1 MEGSELVAAERKDF
15 RHKILETAQN
25 LSVDL
30 VTAEVVGALGKHD
43 VRSILLKGPSFAGW
57 LYPDGGVRPYADVDL
72 LLARKDLPTAR
83 AVLAGLGFRQIFES
97 LPYFFRDDDEVDL
110 HCSLKG
116 AEAGDERVWSVLS
129 ETSEAQAVGGLEV
142 EILVPPAR
150 ALHVALH
157 AAQHGPAWRT
167 PMEDLRR
174 ALEMLP
180 LEAWQAARELAR
192 RLEATPAFATGL
204 RLLPAGETVAD
215 RLNLDTEA
223 PVETV
228 LRSTSPPHLALGFA
242 ELHAIRGLR
251 AKLHFIAHKLFP
263 PRAYVEVDWPRAERG
278 RLGLLLAYCQRLVW
292 LIRNSGPGFRAWMKA
307 RREANM
313 RRGE

>member
-1 MEGSELVAAERKDF
+1 MDGFELVAAERNL
-15 RHKILETAQN
+15 RRKILETAGN

-30 VTAEVVGALGKHD
+30 VTAEVVRALRKHD

-57 LYPDGGVRPYADVDL
+57 LYPDGDVRLYADVDL

-83 AVLAGLGFRQIFES
+83 TVLAGLGFRQISES
-97 LPYFFRDDDEVDL
+97 LTYFVRDDDQVDL

-116 AEAGDERVWSVLS
+116 AEAGDERVWTVLS
-129 ETSEAQAVGGLEV
+129 ETSEAQDVGGLEV
-142 EILVPPAR
+142 EILIPPAR

-157 AAQHGPAWRT
+157 AAQHGSEWRT

-174 ALEMLP
+174 ALRMLP
-180 LEAWQAARELAR
+180 FASWEEARDLAR

-204 RLLPAGETVAD
+204 RLLPDGETLAD
-215 RLNLDTEA
+215 RLNLDMEA
-223 PVETV
+223 SVETV
-228 LRSTSPPHLALGFA
+228 LRATSPPHLARGFA

-251 AKLHFIAHKLFP
+251 AKLRFVARKLFP
-263 PRAYVEVDWPRAERG
+263 PHAYVAIDWPRAERG
-278 RLGLLLAYCQRLVW
+278 RLWLLFAYCQRLIW
-292 LIRNSGPGFRAWMKA
+292 LIRNSRPGFRAWMTA
-307 RREANM
+307 RREAKI

>member
-1 MEGSELVAAERKDF
+1 MDGSELVTAERNF
-15 RHKILETAQN
+15 RRKILETAEC

-30 VTAEVVGALGKHD
+30 VTAEVVGALRKHD

-57 LYPDGGVRPYADVDL
+57 LYPDGDVRPYADVDL

-116 AEAGDERVWSVLS
+116 AEAGDELVWSVLS
-129 ETSEAQAVGGLEV
+129 ETSEAQGVGGLEV
-142 EILVPPAR
+142 EILIPPAR

-157 AAQHGPAWRT
+157 AAQHGSAWRT

-174 ALEMLP
+174 ALGMLP
-180 LEAWQAARELAR
+180 FETWEAARELAR
-192 RLEATPAFATGL
+192 RLEATPAFSTGL
-204 RLLPAGETVAD
+204 RLLPAGETLAD
-215 RLNLDTEA
+215 RLNLDMEA
-223 PVETV
+223 SVETV
-228 LRSTSPPHLALGFA
+228 LRATSPPHLALGFA

-251 AKLHFIAHKLFP
+251 AKLRFIARKLFP
-263 PRAYVEVDWPRAERG
+263 PRAYLAIDWPRAKRG
-278 RLGLLLAYCQRLVW
+278 RLGLLFAYCQRLIWIV
-292 LIRNSGPGFRAWMKA
+292 RNSGQGFRAWLKA
-307 RREANM
+307 RREANV